1 MCILSGLYSCVLF
14 SIGILCVV
22 VFGIK
27 YTAIE
32 NLEENVG
39 AKSFG
44 YEISN
49 VMRVSGTIIE
59 SWLFLCVLGI

>member
-1 MCILSGLYSCVLF
+1 
-14 SIGILCVV
+14 V

-27 YTAIE
+27 YTANE

-39 AKSFG
+39 VKSFG

-49 VMRVSGTIIE
+49 VMRVSGT
-59 SWLFLCVLGI
+59 VLNHGYSYAFWGFKLV

>member
-1 MCILSGLYSCVLF
+1 M
-14 SIGILCVV
+14 

-27 YTAIE
+27 YTANE

-39 AKSFG
+39 VKSFG